1 MGSRQVPRAPPRP
14 ASAGTGGGAL
24 CSALIQIRARTPS
37 PPPLGAP
44 APQNWQQ
51 RRDPQ
56 QSHQRRRGGRKA
68 PGRWSLARG
77 SARPRGGWGRR
88 STQLRSSS
96 FAPGIWPARDA
107 MLPAG
112 RLQGSGGSIGEP
124 RPRPRPRRAHFQQ
137 GSPLFFPLCLL
148 SYPDV
153 KLFPHGLFLALVT
166 VSTVFQLHPK
176 TLSRIKYSYFFF
188 FFGIQIQKNV
198 PQICRLKYMFKQTL
212 PLLKVKILFSMT
224 LGA

>member
-68 PGRWSLARG
+68 PGRWFLARG

-112 RLQGSGGSIGEP
+112 RLQGSGGEH
-124 RPRPRPRRAHFQQ
+124 RRASASAWASAGALSAGLTAIFPSL
-137 GSPLFFPLCLL
+137 SPLLPRCQALSSWVVSSSCYCL
-148 SYPDV
+148 YG
-153 KLFPHGLFLALVT
+153 F
-166 VSTVFQLHPK
+166 STA
-176 TLSRIKYSYFFF
+176 S
-188 FFGIQIQKNV
+188 
-198 PQICRLKYMFKQTL
+198 
-212 PLLKVKILFSMT
+212 
-224 LGA
+224 